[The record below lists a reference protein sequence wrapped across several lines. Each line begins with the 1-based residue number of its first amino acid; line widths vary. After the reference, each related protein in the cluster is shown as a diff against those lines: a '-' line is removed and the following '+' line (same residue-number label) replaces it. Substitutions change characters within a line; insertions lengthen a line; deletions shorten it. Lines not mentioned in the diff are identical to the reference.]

1 MQKQEL
7 AAREH
12 VWVGKP
18 IPRLDAL
25 QKVTGKAV
33 YANDFKLPHMLYA
46 KIKRSTE
53 AHARIKSIDFSKA
66 LALKGIGAV
75 VAGNEFKYVYNP
87 ENPPPIA
94 IDEVRFV
101 GEPVAAVAAEDEE
114 TAKAA
119 VEEIAVEYE
128 SLPFVVS
135 AEEAIS
141 KDSKVTVHK
150 TEHGN
155 NIAAQVKVRV
165 GDVEVGFRES
175 DFLIENTYT
184 TQMVQHLQLGPLT
197 VVAEYRHDSGVN
209 VYVGSQNA
217 NDVHYGI
224 TSLLGLDLSKV
235 RVIEMPY
242 VGGWF
247 GMKGDLEVAAVCTML
262 AIKAKRN
269 VKLQL
274 TREELFSTI
283 AVRHPAKI
291 TIKDGVSKEGRL
303 LARKITILF
312 DGGAYARRSNVL
324 LKNTVYASTS
334 IYKFKHFQL
343 DAHRVY
349 TNHVPSQNMR
359 APYGPQMYFAIESQM
374 DVIARKLGLDPF
386 DFRMKNIISEGE
398 RSVIG
403 EKIVSAAYE
412 DCLKAVNAKLTR
424 RVSLDATWRHGV
436 GIALAAKW
444 SPSNSPFA
452 AIARLKSDGTVEI
465 WTSLVDVG
473 EGIYT
478 GIAQIAAETLKLDLD
493 RVIIPASIYGADS
506 SLELPGTGPSGSRQ
520 LYNCGNAVIL
530 ACNELKRRILDVA
543 AKQKR
548 IPADALDLE
557 NGCVIRAGT
566 HEVVMRLTELF
577 EYIPH
582 AGKFV
587 DVEGILM
594 GKGMW
599 YERIPELGADDGK
612 SKGDRVVAFYTPTA
626 TGAQVKIDTQ
636 TGEVIVEK
644 LVTAVDVGRAIN
656 PSLVE
661 GQIIGGGTMGL
672 GFALSEEL
680 QLSNE
685 DGWIS
690 NPNLS
695 DYKPPYPADSP
706 EILPIIV
713 EHPQATGPFGAK
725 GTGEA
730 PILAVAPAIA
740 NAVYDALK
748 IRIKDLP
755 LTHEKIL
762 TSLKD
767 ARLGS

>member
-1 MQKQEL
+1 MQRQTF
-7 AAREH
+7 AAEER

-18 IPRLDAL
+18 IARLDAHE
-25 QKVTGKAV
+25 KVTGRAV
-33 YANDFKLPHMLYA
+33 YANDFRLPNMLHA

-53 AHARIKSIDFSKA
+53 PHARIKAIDFSKA
-66 LALKGIGAV
+66 SEMKGVVAV
-75 VAGNEFKYVYNP
+75 VDASDFKYVYNP

-94 IDEVRFV
+94 GDEVRFV
-101 GEPVAAVAAEDEE
+101 GEPVAALAAEDEE

-119 VEEIAVEYE
+119 IDEISVDYE
-128 SLPFVVS
+128 SLPFTVS
-135 AEEAIS
+135 AEDAMSEKSQVI
-141 KDSKVTVHK
+141 VHK

-155 NIAAQVKVRV
+155 NISGHVKVRV
-165 GDVEVGFRES
+165 GNVEAGFKES
-175 DFLIENTYT
+175 DFIIENTYT
-184 TQMVQHLQLGPLT
+184 TQMVQHLPLGPLT

-217 NDVHYGI
+217 NDVHAGI
-224 TSLLGLDLSKV
+224 TGLLGLDASAV

-247 GMKGDLEVAAVCTML
+247 GMKGDLEVAAVCAML
-262 AIKAKRN
+262 AIKAKRH

-274 TREELFSTI
+274 TREEIFCTL

-291 TIKDGVSKEGRL
+291 TIKDGVSKDGRL
-303 LARKITILF
+303 LARKMKIIF
-312 DGGAYARRSNVL
+312 DGGAYARRSNIL
-324 LKNTVYASTS
+324 LKNSVYASTP
-334 IYKFKHFQL
+334 IYRFKHFQL
-343 DAHRVY
+343 DTYRVY

-374 DVIARKLGLDPF
+374 DVIARKLGIDPIEL
-386 DFRMKNIISEGE
+386 RKKNILREGE

-403 EKIVSAAYE
+403 EKIFSAGYE
-412 DCLKAVNAKLTR
+412 DCLNAVNAKLTR
-424 RVSLDATWRHGV
+424 RVSVEGTWRYGV
-436 GIALAAKW
+436 GVALAAKW
-444 SPSNSPFA
+444 SPANSPFA
-452 AIARLKSDGTVEI
+452 AIARLKSDGKVEI

-478 GIAQIAAETLKLDLD
+478 GIAQIAAEALKLDLD
-493 RVIIPASIYGADS
+493 KVIVPSSIYGADS
-506 SLELPGTGPSGSRQ
+506 ILELPGTGPSGSRQ
-520 LYNCGNAVIL
+520 LYNCGNAAIL
-530 ACNELKRRILDVA
+530 ACNDLRKRILDVA
-543 AKQKR
+543 SKQKGVHVE
-548 IPADALDLE
+548 DLDLE
-557 NGCVIRAGT
+557 NGCVVRAGT
-566 HEVVMRLTELF
+566 REVVMRFTELF
-577 EYIPH
+577 ESVPH

-587 DVEGILM
+587 DGEAVLM
-594 GKGMW
+594 GKGIW
-599 YERIPELGADDGK
+599 YERVPGIREDDGK
-612 SKGDRVVAFYTPTA
+612 SQGDRVVAFYTPA
-626 TGAQVKIDTQ
+626 VTGAEVKISTE

-661 GQIIGGGTMGL
+661 GQIIGAGMMGL

-680 QLSNE
+680 QLSKE

-706 EILPIIV
+706 EFVPIIV
-713 EHPQATGPFGAK
+713 EHPQFSGPFGAK

-740 NAVYDALK
+740 NAVYDALNVR
-748 IRIKDLP
+748 IRDLP

-762 TSLKD
+762 MSLK
-767 ARLGS
+767 SNS